1 MIKPIKAICDPNSIV
16 MNLISNW
23 GDAIIIQHLCTILLP
38 SSGRWFSST
47 VVLDLVDENGRVSY
61 TCLPCLY
68 YCQMTQLM
76 QMLCLFFPR
85 VYYFAVAK
93 CWKLPCVFHQH
104 CLSLFSSKQL
114 SLCQFGVGLF
124 SALFTHCIRL
134 LSLCSRG
141 LGEVGVRMR

>member
-68 YCQMTQLM
+68 YCQMINSCKCSVYFFPGSIILQWQSVETNSSFPVFFINTVC
-76 QMLCLFFPR
+76 LCLAVNNCPFANSVWVCSVLFLR
-85 VYYFAVAK
+85 TVSVYCPFVA
-93 CWKLPCVFHQH
+93 
-104 CLSLFSSKQL
+104 
-114 SLCQFGVGLF
+114 G
-124 SALFTHCIRL
+124 
-134 LSLCSRG
+134 G
-141 LGEVGVRMR
+141 LGR